1 LTLYYLVL
9 SALSVYS
16 LHRFYLVRLRRRT
29 PEPPRLT
36 QNVFPP
42 LTIQLPL
49 YNEPNVAARLIDAV
63 ARIEYPGPLD
73 IQVLDDSTDDTSRIV
88 AERVLACGVPIAH
101 IRRGSRDGYK
111 AGALAYGLSRSA
123 SELFAVFDADFV
135 PPPDVLLRMVPHFA
149 DANVGMVQARWTHLN
164 RERSLLTRVQALFL
178 DAHFAVE
185 SAARHFAGR
194 FFNFNG
200 TAGVW
205 RRAAI
210 EDAGGWSASTLT
222 EDLDLSYRAQLAGWK
237 FVFLPDVE
245 VAAELPAAL
254 SGFQEQQH
262 RWAKGSIQT
271 ARKVL
276 PKIARSEI
284 RAAVKREAAFHLTN
298 NSAYLLSVL
307 LALLIVPAMLI
318 RHRHQLLWSFAIDL
332 VLYAAS
338 TYSVLLFYVEGQRC
352 AGRARPPLRELL
364 AVLPVGVGMSIRNA
378 SAVLEGMFEN
388 GGHFRRTPKEGD
400 LCHPERERGSW
411 GSGGAARREPSAP
424 PAQVPRDARDDKP
437 PRIPW
442 GELVLALFFCG
453 VILAFGGTRQWL
465 SVPFLCI
472 FASGYGYVAA
482 MALRERLTFAKSTD

>member
-1 LTLYYLVL
+1 MSPAEAVVLTLYYAVL
-9 SALSVYS
+9 SALAVYS

-29 PEPPRLT
+29 PEPRRVT
-36 QNVFPP
+36 GDEYPP

-49 YNEPNVAARLIDAV
+49 FNEPNVAARLLDAV
-63 ARIEYPGPLD
+63 AAIEYPGPLD
-73 IQVLDDSTDDTSRIV
+73 IQVLDDSTDDTPSIIAECV
-88 AERVLACGVPIAH
+88 ASMQARGIRVAH
-101 IRRGSRDGYK
+101 IRRESRDGYK
-111 AGALAYGLSRSA
+111 AGALAHGMSLSA

-149 DANVGMVQARWTHLN
+149 GARIGMVQARWTHLN
-164 RERSLLTRVQALFL
+164 RDRSLLTRVQALFL

-185 SAARHFAGR
+185 SAARNFTGR

-210 EDAGGWSASTLT
+210 EEAGGWSASTLT
-222 EDLDLSYRAQLAGWK
+222 EDLDLSYRAQLAGWS

-245 VAAELPAAL
+245 VPAELPAAL

-276 PKIARSEI
+276 PEIARADVS
-284 RAAVKREAAFHLTN
+284 RSVKAEAAFHLTN

-307 LALLIVPAMLI
+307 LALLIVPAMVI
-318 RHRHQLLWSFAIDL
+318 RHRHELIWSFVIDL

-338 TYSVLLFYVEGQRC
+338 TASVLLFYVEGQRR
-352 AGRARPPLRELL
+352 AGRGRPPLRELL

-378 SAVLEGMFEN
+378 SAVLEGLFQN
-388 GGHFRRTPKEGD
+388 GGHFRRTPKEGNGARVM
-400 LCHPERERGSW
+400 RER
-411 GSGGAARREPSAP
+411 A
-424 PAQVPRDARDDKP
+424 

-442 GELVLALFFCG
+442 GEMLLALFFCG
-453 VILAFGGTRQWL
+453 VIIAFGGTRQWL
-465 SVPFLCI
+465 SVPFLTI

-482 MALRERLTFAKSTD
+482 MALMERINYVKSAV